1 MGRHGRDGRQRH
13 AARTLSPLAPNSAP
27 ICGRPRGAERLAH
40 QVERLERQ
48 VLQQDRITGPP
59 VRQGPSA
66 AGALGLRKRVV
77 ARPAGS
83 RLARIYHEQDL
94 LVAECAERGI
104 LDGLRP
110 AEMAGLVSVFTYEA
124 RGPLAGEVGGA
135 RLPGRLLENDGAPS
149 RRWPV
154 SWPATRQLSASG

>member
-1 MGRHGRDGRQRH
+1 MSSDL
-13 AARTLSPLAPNSAP
+13 AR
-27 ICGRPRGAERLAH
+27 

-48 VLQQDRITGPP
+48 VLRRTESLARQFDRVLQLLERWGYVKGWSLT
-59 VRQGPSA
+59 
-66 AGALGLRKRVV
+66 
-77 ARPAGS
+77 RPGS

-124 RGPLAGEVGGA
+124 RARFPAEIGSA
-135 RLPGRLLENDGAPS
+135 RLPGRLL
-149 RRWPV
+149 RRTMARRPGGG
-154 SWPATRQLSASG
+154 P